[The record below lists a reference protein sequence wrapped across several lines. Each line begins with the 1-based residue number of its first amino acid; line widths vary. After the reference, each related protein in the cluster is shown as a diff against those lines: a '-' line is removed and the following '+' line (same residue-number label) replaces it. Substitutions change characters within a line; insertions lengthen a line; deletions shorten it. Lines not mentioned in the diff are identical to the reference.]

1 MGELIKI
8 ENNVP
13 VLDHDLSVQIAEFER
28 QVKFIKAEEERL
40 KAAIQ
45 NEMELK
51 FIKGI
56 KTDEI
61 TISYVAETYQEHFN
75 KDKFRLDHPDL
86 YDEYLEIKPKKAFVK
101 IGVK

>member
-1 MGELIKI
+1 MDLIKY

-13 VLDHDLSVQIAEFER
+13 VLDREISQQIAEFER

-45 NEMELK
+45 NEMEMK
-51 FIKGI
+51 QIIGI
-56 KTDEI
+56 KTDDI
-61 TISYVAETYQEHFN
+61 TISYVPETYQEHFN
-75 KDKFRLDHPDL
+75 KEKFRLDHPDL
-86 YDEYLEIKPKKAFVK
+86 FDDYLEIRPKKAFVR

>member
-8 ENNVP
+8 ENNLP
-13 VLDHDLSVQIAEFER
+13 ILDAEVSSEIAEFER
-28 QVKFIKAEEERL
+28 KIKFLKAEEERL
-40 KAAIQ
+40 KKAIQ
-45 NEMELK
+45 DEMELK

-56 KTDEI
+56 KTDEL

-75 KDKFRLDHPDL
+75 KDKFRLDYPDL
-86 YDEYLEIKPKKAFVK
+86 YDEYIEMKPKKAFVK